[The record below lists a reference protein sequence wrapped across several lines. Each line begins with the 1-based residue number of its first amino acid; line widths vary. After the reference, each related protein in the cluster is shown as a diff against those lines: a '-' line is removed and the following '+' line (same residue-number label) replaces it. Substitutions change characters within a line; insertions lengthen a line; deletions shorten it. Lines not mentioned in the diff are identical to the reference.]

1 LNIFLII
8 INFII
13 VYNLTII
20 NGSIIIQLLTFLSD
34 FIIFDLISIILN
46 MFNFRINSILIHLYF
61 HDSDWFFIK
70 INESEIL
77 RVLLIQ
83 LDIEIIQ
90 CSFLNDIF
98 LMKIMLINLTILDDD
113 FAVIEVILIM
123 FVVIFEWIK
132 MREIKNLCIHDL
144 IDILISPS
152 VYFLYGLLIV
162 IVIFISE
169 YLVMYFLVSPVLLL
183 LILIMNILNNI
194 LLEPDHKP
202 TLINLIQNSMIGL
215 NIDSVLIV
223 ILIEYLLAYKV
234 TRMNIR

>member
-1 LNIFLII
+1 
-8 INFII
+8 
-13 VYNLTII
+13 
-20 NGSIIIQLLTFLSD
+20 
-34 FIIFDLISIILN
+34 
-46 MFNFRINSILIHLYF
+46 
-61 HDSDWFFIK
+61 
-70 INESEIL
+70 
-77 RVLLIQ
+77 
-83 LDIEIIQ
+83 
-90 CSFLNDIF
+90 
-98 LMKIMLINLTILDDD
+98 MKIMLINLTILDDD

-123 FVVIFEWIK
+123 IVVIFEWIK
-132 MREIKNLCIHDL
+132 MREIKNLIIHDL

-169 YLVMYFLVSPVLLL
+169 YLVMYFLISPVLLL

-194 LLEPDHKP
+194 LLESDHKP